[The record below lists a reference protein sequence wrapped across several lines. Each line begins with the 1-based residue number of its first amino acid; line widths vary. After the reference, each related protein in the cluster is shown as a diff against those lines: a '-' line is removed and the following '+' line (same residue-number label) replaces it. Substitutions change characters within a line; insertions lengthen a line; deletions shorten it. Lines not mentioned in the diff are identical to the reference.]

1 MANYQSRNER
11 KINRGFKRLNET
23 KDIVIERGMRDLL
36 EYGMAY
42 ALNAHD
48 HTHWLHTSTADSY
61 GWALLHDGKAIAHRV
76 NDGRHGDGR
85 ALADL
90 MAVSLEVPQVGWV
103 GILLA
108 SMEAETDRGSNVYF
122 AVQYEEHVLHVT
134 RNDVRQ
140 NFNKFFKRINA

>member
-1 MANYQSRNER
+1 MANYQRSNER

-36 EYGMAY
+36 ETGMAY

-48 HTHWLHTSTADSY
+48 HSHWLHTSTADSY
-61 GWALLHDGKAIAHRV
+61 GWALLHDGKAVAHRV

-90 MAVSLEVPQVGWV
+90 MAVSREVPQTGWV

-108 SMEAETDRGSNVYF
+108 SLEAETDRGGNVYF
-122 AVQYEEHVLHVT
+122 AVEYEKSILNMT
-134 RNDVRQ
+134 KDDMKK
-140 NFNKFFKRINA
+140 NFNRFFKRIGS